1 MSANSESSAPV
12 LCVGYAHKSCSP
24 EQVADA
30 FNAVLEQKIVEKVD
44 EIEKTKDTTG
54 ETFKMFFVHFKENS
68 TRLNQ
73 MMFRIETDSYFPIV
87 YGTRFDKKKNE
98 QVDCFWKITRYVP
111 KDKAD
116 NFVPRVLSVEEAQ
129 LAGIKAPKK
138 L

>member
-12 LCVGYAHKSCSP
+12 LCVGYAHKSCTA
-24 EQVADA
+24 EQVASA
-30 FNAVLEQKIVEKVD
+30 FNAVLEQHIVEKVD
-44 EIEKTKDTTG
+44 SIDKTKDTTG

-111 KDKAD
+111 KDKAET
-116 NFVPRVLSVEEAQ
+116 FVPRILSVEEAQ
-129 LAGIKAPKK
+129 IAGIKAPKK